1 VQQPAK
7 TMLEHLF
14 YTFGFPQLVAM
25 LAVAAGAVILATPK
39 GTPAHRKR
47 GRAFAGLA
55 LLAIGSGVI
64 RHVSTSSIISLLVI
78 YLLLSGWRLIYTRDA
93 GPNGKDLVL
102 LICAVPLTLLFVP
115 VVLSDLG
122 DNELLV
128 PWLFYG
134 AFTAMCA
141 VLAYDL
147 ARWFLPGRWHALLW
161 RREHIARMILGLS
174 GVVSAVVFSMPLVHL
189 PWVLVT
195 VWLCALAAILWFAGR
210 ARTRVA

>member
-1 VQQPAK
+1 
-7 TMLEHLF
+7 MLQHFF
-14 YTFGFPQLVAM
+14 YSFGFPQLVAIIA
-25 LAVAAGAVILATPK
+25 LWAGAVILATAK
-39 GTPAHRKR
+39 GTPAHRKW
-47 GRAFAGLA
+47 GRAFALLA
-55 LLAIGSGVI
+55 LVAIGSGLI
-64 RHVSTSSIISLLVI
+64 RYASTSSIISLLVI

-93 GPNGKDLVL
+93 GPNRKDLAL

-134 AFTAMCA
+134 AFTGMCA
-141 VLAYDL
+141 VLAYDM
-147 ARWFLPGRWHALLW
+147 ARWFFPRRWHVVFW
-161 RREHIARMILGLS
+161 RREHIAKMILALS
-174 GVVSAVVFSMPLVHL
+174 GMISAVVFSMPLFHL

-195 VWLCALAAILWFAGR
+195 VWLCALAAIFWFAGR